1 MDILF
6 GTSISSGIGS
16 GKAFVIPEPTQRIIP
31 QTPIAIEQLESEWTR
46 YACARDN
53 VSAQIKI
60 QLEQINLQGKDADK
74 VQKDIFETYA
84 LMLSDPVFNKEVEDL
99 LKQDLF
105 NVEHILKLKIE
116 EYSNRLRDSGNDYLA
131 ERGQDIKDIFGRVI
145 NEMLNIHPFN
155 IEKIPESCV
164 LVAHSLSPSDLSI
177 LSEKKIIGI
186 ALTQGGAS
194 SHVAI
199 LARNYSIPAV
209 SAIPKITK
217 KIKSGETVIIDADK
231 SEIIIEPDSATI
243 DSYID
248 KIKKQAEHRHT
259 LLQFRSLPAKTK
271 DGTKFNL
278 YANIGT
284 LQEAEIAL
292 QEGAEGIGLFRTEFL
307 FMNELN
313 AADEG
318 SIRTVTE
325 EIQFKAYRRVLEI
338 MRGKPVTI
346 RTLDVGGD
354 KLLRLVDAPS
364 IEEKNPLMGLRAI
377 RLSLHYPQLFRT
389 QLRALY
395 RASVFGDLR
404 IMLPLITDAD
414 QICQTKAIIKQ
425 VCDELE
431 SERIP
436 FNKKTPLGIMI
447 ETAAAGIC
455 AASLAKQVDFFSIGT
470 NDLTQYT
477 IGVDREN
484 TNVSPLYDEF
494 HPAVLFLIKRTV
506 DAAKSEGI
514 PVSICGEMASRPQS
528 LCALGGIGIRNLSMG
543 SNLISPVKEKLSRT
557 TISEM
562 EKEAKRYWKE
572 A

>member
-31 QTPIAIEQLESEWTR
+31 QTPIAIEQLESEWLR
-46 YACARDN
+46 YTCARDS

-60 QLEQINLQGKDADK
+60 RLEQINSQGKDADK
-74 VQKDIFETYA
+74 TQKDIFETYA
-84 LMLSDPVFNKEVEDL
+84 LMLADPVFNGEVEDL
-99 LKQDLF
+99 LKRELF

-116 EYSNRLRDSGNDYLA
+116 EYSNRLRESGNNYLA
-131 ERGQDIKDIFGRVI
+131 ERGQDITDIFGRVI
-145 NEMLNIHPFN
+145 NEMLNLHPFN
-155 IEKIPESCV
+155 IEEIPERCV
-164 LVAHSLSPSDLSI
+164 LIAHSLSPGDFSI
-177 LSEKKIIGI
+177 LAEKKIIGI

-194 SHVAI
+194 SHIAI

-217 KIKSGETVIIDADK
+217 KIKNGETVIIDADK
-231 SEIIIEPDSATI
+231 SEIIIEPDSTTI
-243 DSYID
+243 DSYVT
-248 KIKKQAEHRHT
+248 KIKKQSERGQE

-278 YANIGT
+278 YANIGAP
-284 LQEAEIAL
+284 QEAERAL

-313 AADEG
+313 SANA
-318 SIRTVTE
+318 SAIRTVTE
-325 EIQFKAYRRVLEI
+325 ETQFEAYKRVLET
-338 MRGKPVTI
+338 MKGKPVTI
-346 RTLDVGGD
+346 RTLDLGGD
-354 KLLRLVDAPS
+354 KLLSLMDAPN

-377 RLSLHYPQLFRT
+377 RLSLNYPRLFRT

-404 IMLPLITDAD
+404 IMLPLITDAS
-414 QICQTKAIIKQ
+414 QISQTKAIIKQ

-431 SERIP
+431 SEKIP
-436 FNKKTPLGIMI
+436 FKKNVPLGIMI

-455 AASLAKQVDFFSIGT
+455 AASLAKQADFFSIGT

-484 TNVSPLYDEF
+484 TNVSSLYDEF

-514 PVSICGEMASRPQS
+514 PVSICGEMASRTES
-528 LCALGGIGIRNLSMG
+528 LSVLAGIGVRSLSMS
-543 SNLISPVKEKLSRT
+543 SNLIPLVKKNLSQT

-562 EKEAKRYWKE
+562 KSEAKKYWKE
-572 A
+572 L

>member
-31 QTPIAIEQLESEWTR
+31 QTPITIEQLESEWMR
-46 YACARDN
+46 YTCARDT
-53 VSAQIKI
+53 VSAQIRI

-74 VQKDIFETYA
+74 VQKEIFETYA

-99 LKQDLF
+99 LKQELF

-131 ERGQDIKDIFGRVI
+131 ERGQDITDIFTRVI
-145 NEMLNIHPFN
+145 NEMLDIHPFN
-155 IEKIPESCV
+155 IETIPESCI
-164 LVAHSLSPSDLSI
+164 LVAHSLSPGDLSI

-186 ALTQGGAS
+186 ALTQGGTS

-231 SEIIIEPDSATI
+231 SEIIIEPDSATV
-243 DSYID
+243 DNYIN
-248 KIKKQAEHRHT
+248 KIKKQVERKHA

-284 LQEAEIAL
+284 PQEAELAL

-325 EIQFKAYRRVLEI
+325 EIQFKTYKRVLEI

-354 KLLRLVDAPS
+354 KLLRLVDAPN

-404 IMLPLITDAD
+404 IMLPLITDAS
-414 QICQTKAIIKQ
+414 QISQTKTIIKQ

-431 SERIP
+431 SEKIP

-455 AASLAKQVDFFSIGT
+455 AASLAKHADFFSIGT

-514 PVSICGEMASRPQS
+514 PVSVCGEMAGQEQS
-528 LCALGGIGIRNLSMG
+528 LRALAGIGIRNLSM
-543 SNLISPVKEKLSRT
+543 SANLISPVKEKLSQT

-562 EKEAKRYWKE
+562 KSEAKKYWKDL
-572 A
+572 